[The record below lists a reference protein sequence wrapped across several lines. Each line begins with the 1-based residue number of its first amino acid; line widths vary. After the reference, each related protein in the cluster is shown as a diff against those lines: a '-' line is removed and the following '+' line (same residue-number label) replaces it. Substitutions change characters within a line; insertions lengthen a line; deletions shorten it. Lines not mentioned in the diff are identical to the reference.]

1 MDLNLCQKFLI
12 QIIIN
17 IFTGDYISII
27 IYYSYDLYDLYIWLY
42 LSIAIELLR
51 IFSRVNSLRPVLE
64 SLYHRILLYPP
75 VEERG
80 EAIKLVQEVKQFKL
94 MFLN

>member
-1 MDLNLCQKFLI
+1 MDVDLNLCQKFLI

-27 IYYSYDLYDLYIWLY
+27 IYYLYYLYILLY
-42 LSIAIELLR
+42 FSIAVELLR

-80 EAIKLVQEVKQFKL
+80 EAIKLVQEVKQF
-94 MFLN
+94 